1 VDSPYNMDQITETL
15 GSRTATG
22 VAVLVAYVTLCRSL
36 RFWRRD
42 TKHAQSPY
50 QTRDDYKKMTA
61 EDAFQIV
68 QYVQGQEFPFIS
80 AKALGFALFK

>member
-1 VDSPYNMDQITETL
+1 MDQITESL

-22 VAVLVAYVTLCRSL
+22 VAVFVAYVTLCRTL

-50 QTRDDYKKMTA
+50 QTRDDYNKMTA
-61 EDAFQIV
+61 EDAFEIV
-68 QYVQGQEFPFIS
+68 KYVQGQEFPWIS
-80 AKALGFALFK
+80 KNALAFALFK

>member
-1 VDSPYNMDQITETL
+1 MDQITETL

-42 TKHAQSPY
+42 TKQAQSPY
-50 QTRDDYKKMTA
+50 QTRDDFKKMTA

-68 QYVQGQEFPFIS
+68 HYVQGREFPFIS

>member
-1 VDSPYNMDQITETL
+1 MDQITESL
-15 GSRTATG
+15 GSKTATG
-22 VAVLVAYVTLCRSL
+22 VAVLVAYVTLCRTL

-50 QTRDDYKKMTA
+50 QTRDDFRKMTA
-61 EDAFQIV
+61 EDAFEIV
-68 QYVQGQEFPFIS
+68 KYVQGQEFPFTS